1 MLRDKAQI
9 VSEVTLYLLL
19 PSLDGS
25 RAPGCPIGT
34 VTTFAPGSGADPT
47 FTVWNNDGLSAFD
60 EVDLL
65 GVHDVL
71 DCVRGLRRTAQADP
85 ERFACVNRLH
95 SGIGGPRTT
104 LVA

>member
-9 VSEVTLYLLL
+9 VTEATLYLLL

-34 VTTFAPGSGADPT
+34 ITTFAPGSGADPT
-47 FTVWNNDGLSAFD
+47 FTVWNDDGMSSFD

-65 GVHDVL
+65 GVNDVL
-71 DCVRGLRRTAQADP
+71 DCTKGLRRTAQADP
-85 ERFACVNRLH
+85 ERFVFVV
-95 SGIGGPRTT
+95 RTHGVVT
-104 LVA
+104 SAI